1 MMPLYVIE
9 NNNNNSVAALINSK
23 GIQINGKGGQ
33 NEPQIFWF
41 SNQKRSQPV
50 KMVFDL
56 TKLAFTSKK
65 VHYIACCFI

>member
-9 NNNNNSVAALINSK
+9 NNNNSVAALINSK
-23 GIQINGKGGQ
+23 GIHMYGKGGQ

-56 TKLAFTSKK
+56 TKLVKK
-65 VHYIACCFI
+65 CST